1 MVSTLVWLAASVL
14 LALSQDQRSRCD
26 RETIVTALKGL
37 TGSDTVHDLRDMIEE
52 DPDSVK
58 LAAVAIPLSLFFAR
72 LKQALKA
79 SSSEPAVVGD
89 GGAAGDDSQPVLN
102 PGVAAVRGCG
112 GCAHGRVG
120 VESVREWHAHD
131 EAATEVWQ

>member
-37 TGSDTVHDLRDMIEE
+37 AGSDTVQDLRDMIEE

-58 LAAVAIPLSLFFAR
+58 ASLAAVAIRPALSSLPR
-72 LKQALKA
+72 G
-79 SSSEPAVVGD
+79 SS
-89 GGAAGDDSQPVLN
+89 
-102 PGVAAVRGCG
+102 R
-112 GCAHGRVG
+112 R
-120 VESVREWHAHD
+120 
-131 EAATEVWQ
+131 

>member
-1 MVSTLVWLAASVL
+1 MDGLDAGWQRPAGAV
-14 LALSQDQRSRCD
+14 LALSEDQRSRCD

-102 PGVAAVRGCG
+102 PGVAAAG
-112 GCAHGRVG
+112 AHGADHEPDRHARATDV
-120 VESVREWHAHD
+120 WH
-131 EAATEVWQ
+131 